1 MPYNHLADLP
11 ADIRERAR
19 RVRLA
24 CFDVD
29 GVMTDGQLWFGDDG
43 REWKAFHAQDG
54 LGLKLL
60 QSTGVAIALVTARS
74 SSIVAR
80 RAQELGLAH
89 VHQGVRDKLA
99 EVRAIAAGMRLELDA
114 VCYVGDDVP
123 DLAAIQSVGLG
134 IAVANAH
141 AWVRERARWRTQK
154 AGGEGAVREVC
165 DLLMGA
171 QGTADGILARHV
183 AT

>member
-19 RVRLA
+19 GVRLA

-29 GVMTDGQLWFGDDG
+29 GVMTDGRLWFADDG

-60 QSTGVAIALVTARS
+60 AATGVTIALVTARS

-80 RAQELGLAH
+80 RAQELGLAQ
-89 VHQGVRDKLA
+89 VRQGVRDKLA
-99 EVRAIAAGMRLELDA
+99 EVRAIAGGMGLGLEA

-123 DLAAIQSVGLG
+123 DLAAIQAVGLG
-134 IAVANAH
+134 VAVANAH
-141 AWVRERARWRTQK
+141 PWVRERARWRTQRS
-154 AGGEGAVREVC
+154 GGDGAVREVC
-165 DLLMGA
+165 DMLLGA
-171 QGTADGILARHV
+171 QDHAEAVLARHQ
-183 AT
+183 TG